1 MEHLEMFKAAKRGK
15 TARVFELLGKKNIR
29 TTCLDPELPEGTL
42 TNIAFG
48 FSKFDLCDALLKKGG
63 ILGLHSIAEMYECA
77 MKNKKKGVDLYDWKR
92 MQLATARSQ
101 LHYARE
107 KVSSVL
113 TINNVDW
120 YKLLD
125 GETWYQRSIRV
136 FKVELPEDHPHAED
150 ERIQVEEFLEEIE
163 DLKDLL
169 KTITENIFAARNR
182 AFFSLFGDNYD
193 DDYVCFD

>member
-1 MEHLEMFKAAKRGK
+1 MFKAAKRGK
-15 TARVFELLGKKNIR
+15 TARVFELLGKRNVR
-29 TTCLDPELPEGTL
+29 TVCLEPELPEGTL

-48 FSKFDLCDALLKKGG
+48 FSQFDLCDALLKRGG

-77 MKNKKKGVDLYDWKR
+77 MKNKKDGVDLYEWKR
-92 MQLATARSQ
+92 TRLAVARSH
-101 LHYARE
+101 LHYARD

-113 TINNVDW
+113 TVNNVDW
-120 YKLLD
+120 YMLID
-125 GETWYQRSIRV
+125 GETWYQHSKRV
-136 FKVELPEDHPHAED
+136 FKVELPEDHPHTED
-150 ERIQVEEFLEEIE
+150 ERVQVEELLDEIE

-182 AFFSLFGDNYD
+182 AFFSLYGDNYD